1 MAEEEI
7 EVHDND
13 LQKAIKSN
21 GRFVDPWKTAALPS
35 LIDFLRW
42 RLKEKSERGVR
53 GTWKDLYRLRNEAS
67 INFCTS
73 TGGSVS
79 WLSWVL
85 FENSC
90 SIK

>member
-7 EVHDND
+7 DDKE

-21 GRFVDPWKTAALPS
+21 GRFVDPWKTTALPS

-53 GTWKDLYRLRNEAS
+53 GTWKDLYRLRKEAS
-67 INFCTS
+67 ILHIDKRKCILATLGF
-73 TGGSVS
+73 
-79 WLSWVL
+79 VL
-85 FENSC
+85 
-90 SIK
+90 K

>member
-7 EVHDND
+7 DDKE

-21 GRFVDPWKTAALPS
+21 GRFVDPWKTTALPS

-53 GTWKDLYRLRNEAS
+53 GTWKDLYRLRKEAS
-67 INFCTS
+67 ILHIDQRKCIQATLGF
-73 TGGSVS
+73 
-79 WLSWVL
+79 VL
-85 FENSC
+85 
-90 SIK
+90 KYV

>member
-7 EVHDND
+7 DDKE

-21 GRFVDPWKTAALPS
+21 GRFVDPWKTTALPS

-53 GTWKDLYRLRNEAS
+53 GTWKDLWRLKTEAS
-67 INFCTS
+67 
-73 TGGSVS
+73 
-79 WLSWVL
+79 VL
-85 FENSC
+85 YIDRRKCIPATLGFAL
-90 SIK
+90 K